1 MGRLRIPDGR
11 RLFGANVVPTQADVA
26 PAAGQQ
32 AWSNLFLNW
41 DARWPAW
48 IKPQVDYLCGNAVGA
63 NCIRMIG
70 GLDGVAAGLYSQSY
84 HDDKLEQL
92 VSYCNS
98 LGVHFFLCG
107 SGTQTQLSTAI
118 ANGLT
123 AARYGAMQGT
133 TITRMQRYQNVIGC
147 DLIQESQG
155 GSIGNTFLIP
165 MLQEARNRGAT
176 IPLTCSASVVN
187 TAFGTP
193 IPGQPRGEDWLLG
206 VSQGPIL
213 QVFDFISIHCYF
225 RDIDATFFNQFFA
238 AVPDYDI
245 IIGEFGR
252 ALSAGA
258 ATPPDATSRALQVS
272 DTERWMAMGNAP
284 DRRVRGAVLW
294 AASDQRTDDNTERWG
309 FYDDAF
315 VPRHWMLDVV
325 KRYTLGSVEK
335 NNAARR

>member
-11 RLFGANVVPTQADVA
+11 RLFGANVVPTDADVA
-26 PAAGQQ
+26 PASGQQ

-41 DARWPAW
+41 DVRWPVW

-107 SGTQTQLSTAI
+107 SGIQTQLNTAI
-118 ANGLT
+118 SAGLT
-123 AARYGAMQGT
+123 AVQYGSMQGT
-133 TITRMQRYQNVIGC
+133 TIVRMQRYPNVIGC
-147 DLIQESQG
+147 DLIQEVQG

-165 MLQEARNRGAT
+165 MIQTARDRGAT

-187 TAFGTP
+187 TALNTP
-193 IPGQPRGEDWLLG
+193 SPGPRGEDWLLG
-206 VSQGPIL
+206 LTQGPIL
-213 QVFDFISIHCYF
+213 QAFDFISMHCYF
-225 RDIDATFFNQFFA
+225 RNIDATFFNQFFA
-238 AVPDYDI
+238 AAPDYDI
-245 IIGEFGR
+245 VIGEFGR
-252 ALSAGA
+252 SLVDG
-258 ATPPDATSRALQVS
+258 TALQATDFS
-272 DTERWMAMGNAP
+272 RWLTMGNAP
-284 DRRVRGAVLW
+284 DSRVRGALLW
-294 AASDQRTDDNTERWG
+294 AASDQRTISSEQWG
-309 FYDDAF
+309 VYSEAF

-325 KRYTLGSVEK
+325 KQFTFGSVVK
-335 NNAARR
+335 NNNARR

>member
-1 MGRLRIPDGR
+1 MAKLRIPDGR
-11 RLFGANVVPTQADVA
+11 RLFGTNIIPTQADVA
-26 PAAGQQ
+26 PAAGQL

-41 DARWPAW
+41 DARWPVW
-48 IKPQVDYLCGNAVGA
+48 IKPQVDYLCGNGIGA

-92 VSYCNS
+92 VSYVDS
-98 LGVHFFLCG
+98 LGVHFMLCG
-107 SGTQTQLSTAI
+107 SGTQNQLLTAI
-118 ANGLT
+118 SGGLT
-123 AARYGAMQGT
+123 ARQYGAMQAA
-133 TITRMQRYQNVIGC
+133 TIRRMQRYSNVIGC

-165 MLQEARNRGAT
+165 MIREARDLGAT

-187 TAFGTP
+187 TALNTP
-193 IPGQPRGEDWLLG
+193 VPGPRGEDWLLG
-206 VSQGPIL
+206 ISQGPIL
-213 QVFDFISIHCYF
+213 PSFDFISIHCYF
-225 RDIDATFFNQFFA
+225 RAIDATFWDQFFA
-238 AVPDYDI
+238 AAPDYDV

-258 ATPPDATSRALQVS
+258 ATPPDTGSRALQVS
-272 DTERWMAMGNAP
+272 DYARWMVMGSAP
-284 DRRVRGAVLW
+284 DPRVRGALSW

-309 FYDDAF
+309 SYDENF
-315 VPRHWMLDVV
+315 VPRSWMLD
-325 KRYTLGSVEK
+325 TLKQFTFGSVAK

>member
-1 MGRLRIPDGR
+1 MGKLRIPDGR
-11 RLFGANVVPTQADVA
+11 RLFGANIVPTQADVA

-41 DARWPAW
+41 DARWPTW
-48 IKPQVDYLCGNAVGA
+48 IKPQVDYLAGNGVGA

-70 GLDGVAAGLYSQSY
+70 GLDGVAANLYSQSY

-118 ANGLT
+118 GGGLT
-123 AARYGAMQGT
+123 AIQYGAMQGT
-133 TITRMQRYQNVIGC
+133 TIVRMQRYPNVIGC

-155 GSIGNTFLIP
+155 GSIGNSFLIP
-165 MLQEARNRGAT
+165 MIAEARNRGAE
-176 IPLTCSASVVN
+176 IPLTCSAAVATS
-187 TAFGTP
+187 
-193 IPGQPRGEDWLLG
+193 QGENWLLG
-206 VSQGPIL
+206 LTQGAIL
-213 QVFDFISIHCYF
+213 QAFDFISIHCYF
-225 RDIDATFFNQFFA
+225 RAIDATFWNQFFA
-238 AVPDYDI
+238 AAPHHDV

-258 ATPPDATSRALQVS
+258 ATPPDAASRALQIS
-272 DTERWMAMGNAP
+272 DFTRWMEMGSAP
-284 DRRVRGAVLW
+284 DSRVRGALLW

-309 FYDDAF
+309 TYDENF
-315 VPRHWMLDVV
+315 VPRPWMLDAV
-325 KRYTLGSVEK
+325 RRFTFGSVAK
-335 NNAARR
+335 NNAAVR